1 MTANMKNFLAKVSE
15 DKALAEKIGKLEKV
29 DELIA
34 AAKAVGIELTA
45 TVFVQPEN
53 ALSED
58 ELTVIQGGVTSTQQE
73 QDWADFNNCPGA
85 NGIQDCFCAA
95 GGGGQ
100 RDENGDVCACV
111 GYGQGYRGGQKC
123 ICPLVGVGA
132 DDEI

>member
-29 DELIA
+29 DELIT
-34 AAKAVGIELTA
+34 AAKAVGIELTE
-45 TVFVQPEN
+45 TDFVQPEN

>member
-1 MTANMKNFLAKVSE
+1 MTENMKSFLAKVSE
-15 DKALAEKIGKLEKV
+15 DKGLVEKISKLDKAGLIALAK
-29 DELIA
+29 EL
-34 AAKAVGIELTA
+34 GFELTEA
-45 TVFVQPEN
+45 DFAQPESS
-53 ALSED
+53 LSED
-58 ELTVIQGGVTSTQQE
+58 ELTVIHGGTTSTQQE
-73 QDWADFNNCPGA
+73 QAWADFNNCSGG

-132 DDEI
+132 DDDI

>member
-15 DKALAEKIGKLEKV
+15 AKARAEKIRKLEKV

-34 AAKAVGIELTA
+34 AAKAVGIELTE
-45 TVFVQPEN
+45 TDFVQPEN

>member
-15 DKALAEKIGKLEKV
+15 DKALAEEIGRLEKV

-34 AAKAVGIELTA
+34 AAKAVGIELTE
-45 TVFVQPEN
+45 TDFVQPEN

>member
-15 DKALAEKIGKLEKV
+15 DKALAVKIGKLEKV

-34 AAKAVGIELTA
+34 AAKAVGIELTE
-45 TVFVQPEN
+45 TDFVQPEN
-53 ALSED
+53 ALSEE
-58 ELTVIQGGVTSTQQE
+58 ELTVIPGGVTSTQQE

>member
-34 AAKAVGIELTA
+34 AAKAVGIELTE
-45 TVFVQPEN
+45 TDFVQPEN

-73 QDWADFNNCPGA
+73 QDWADFNNCPGT
-85 NGIQDCFCAA
+85 NGIQDYFCAA

>member
-34 AAKAVGIELTA
+34 AAKAVGIELTE
-45 TVFVQPEN
+45 TDFVQPEN

-73 QDWADFNNCPGA
+73 QDWADFNNCPGT